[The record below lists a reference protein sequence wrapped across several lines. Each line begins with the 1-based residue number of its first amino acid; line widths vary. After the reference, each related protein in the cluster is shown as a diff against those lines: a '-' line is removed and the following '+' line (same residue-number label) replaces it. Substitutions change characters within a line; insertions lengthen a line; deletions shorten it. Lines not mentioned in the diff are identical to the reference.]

1 MKEAMF
7 YEKLEGGDVR
17 CGLCNHFCRI
27 KPKKRGICGVRE
39 NEDGTLV
46 TLVYGK
52 LIAMHVDP
60 IEKKPL
66 FHFIPGHLSYSI
78 ATVGCNFRC
87 LHCQNADI
95 SQMPRERGIIAG
107 EEVKPER
114 VVAEALA
121 AGCQSVAFTYTEPT
135 IFFEYAYDT
144 ARLAHREGILNTF
157 VTNGYITPE
166 AVKTIN
172 GYLDAATVDFK
183 GSGNPEFYRH
193 FCGTIDVGPIYEAL
207 LSMKEQG
214 IFIEITN
221 LIVPGAGDSAD
232 AFSKLVRWVIEN
244 LGDEVPFHIL
254 RFFSSY
260 RYTGPDDLS
269 MGRLVELWK
278 QARGAGMRHVYLGN
292 VLDGRYSNTICPQCG
307 KVVIDRVGMGV
318 SSMHLNGNRCE
329 FCGKRLNLVV

>member
-1 MKEAMF
+1 MLWERLPSAAVKCN
-7 YEKLEGGDVR
+7 LCGWR
-17 CGLCNHFCRI
+17 CVIQSGRKGRCM
-27 KPKKRGICGVRE
+27 VRE
-39 NEDGTLV
+39 NRGGVLH
-46 TLVYGK
+46 TLVYGR
-52 LIAMHVDP
+52 AASYAVDP

-66 FHFIPGHLSYSI
+66 YHFHPGSTAFSV

-87 LHCQNADI
+87 VFCDNWSISQEADI
-95 SQMPRERGIIAG
+95 AGDEMP
-107 EEVKPER
+107 PER
-114 VVAEALA
+114 LVSMAKSM
-121 AGCQSVAFTYTEPT
+121 GCRSISYTYTEPT

>member
-1 MKEAMF
+1 MLWERLPSAAVKCN
-7 YEKLEGGDVR
+7 LCGWR
-17 CGLCNHFCRI
+17 CVIQSGRKGRCM
-27 KPKKRGICGVRE
+27 VRE
-39 NEDGTLV
+39 NRGGVLH
-46 TLVYGK
+46 TLVYGR
-52 LIAMHVDP
+52 AASYAVDP

-66 FHFIPGHLSYSI
+66 YHFHPGSTAFSV

-87 LHCQNADI
+87 VFCDNWSISQEADI
-95 SQMPRERGIIAG
+95 AGDEMP
-107 EEVKPER
+107 PER
-114 VVAEALA
+114 LVSMAKSM
-121 AGCQSVAFTYTEPT
+121 GCRSISYTYTEPT

-157 VTNGYITPE
+157 VTNGYMTPE